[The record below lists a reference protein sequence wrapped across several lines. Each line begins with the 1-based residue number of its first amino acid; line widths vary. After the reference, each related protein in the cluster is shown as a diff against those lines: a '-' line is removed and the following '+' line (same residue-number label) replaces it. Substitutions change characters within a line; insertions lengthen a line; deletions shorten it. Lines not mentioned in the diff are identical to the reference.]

1 MKCPNDGSTM
11 FEQETGRYC
20 PSCGAV
26 YFYFGKD
33 EPETEYGIKLWKA
46 YNEKNRNKSNDD

>member
-20 PSCGAV
+20 PSCGAI